1 MPKIRHLAF
10 RCKDPRKIG
19 EFLNEAF
26 GLEILYVNEPTGTCV
41 VSDGE
46 TNITLNT
53 EKFEFDWHFG
63 LEMPI
68 EEVAGR
74 RSLLEKM
81 GQPTSAVTD
90 GRPVEEYSTTPEG
103 HRIDMGPFWP
113 TLPGQHRRNREAA
126 PLDDETAERLKN
138 LPKIRHIAFC
148 CKDTHSTADFLA
160 EAFDLDVLYHTGP
173 SVVVMSD
180 GNINIT
186 ILPESFTEH
195 DPVLWHFGIEMPV
208 EQIEEL
214 KPKLEEM
221 GVEMKHGVADGR
233 PVEEFIHTPEGH
245 RIDLAAYW
253 PTKHGQP
260 RRIA

>member
-1 MPKIRHLAF
+1 
-10 RCKDPRKIG
+10 
-19 EFLNEAF
+19 
-26 GLEILYVNEPTGTCV
+26 
-41 VSDGE
+41 
-46 TNITLNT
+46 LNT
-53 EKFEFDWHFG
+53 EQFEFDWHFG

-126 PLDDETAERLKN
+126 PLDAETAERLKN

-148 CKDTHSTADFLA
+148 CKDTHGTADFLA

-195 DPVLWHFGIEMPV
+195 DPVLWHFGLEMPV
-208 EQIEEL
+208 EQIDEL